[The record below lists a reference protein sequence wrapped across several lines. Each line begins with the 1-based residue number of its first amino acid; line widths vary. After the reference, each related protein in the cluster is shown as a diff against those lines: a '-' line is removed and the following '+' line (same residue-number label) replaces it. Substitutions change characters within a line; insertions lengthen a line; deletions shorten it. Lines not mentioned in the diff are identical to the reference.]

1 MESNKNDWVSRN
13 VMEVLVS
20 EEINRQIER
29 CPENV
34 KRHINRIEVS
44 TYALNRLPAL
54 YASSQQG
61 FNKQKIK
68 GRSEYSV
75 QITKAVRQAFA
86 AIQKDLLRY
95 STPLT
100 SQMDDELDAARS
112 ALAELADFFPNGD
125 ISWQNL
131 VKLVK
136 PILIERNVKYRELD
150 PSEKTQCQTS
160 EMWHGSSYQR

>member
-13 VMEVLVS
+13 VMEVLVA
-20 EEINRQIER
+20 EEIHRQIDR

-34 KRHINRIEVS
+34 KKHINRIEVS

-61 FNKQKIK
+61 FNKQKLK

-75 QITKAVRQAFA
+75 QITKTVRQAFA

-100 SQMDDELDAARS
+100 SNLDDELDEARNALS
-112 ALAELADFFPNGD
+112 ELAEFFPNGD
-125 ISWQNL
+125 ISWANL

-136 PILIERNVKYRELD
+136 PILLEHNIKYRKLQ
-150 PSEKTQCQTS
+150 PSEKIQCQAS
-160 EMWHGSSYQR
+160 AMWKESAF